1 MFAVEVGLA
10 RTHYDIGLDLLA
22 EPGRELPEAYFRQ
35 AVAIAERLI
44 AAYPDSARAHFIMA
58 ATLGNLAQFKG
69 GKERVEL
76 AREVERHSRA
86 AMAIDTSWAYPYI
99 SLGVLYRELA
109 GLSWAEQTWARLF
122 YGEVP
127 RASIDEAI
135 ELLCR
140 AAVLDPLIPFVHHEL
155 ATTYF
160 AAGDTTAAVS
170 HLRQLLALRPQTTQ
184 DIRNQT
190 NARLWLRDIPP

>member
-1 MFAVEVGLA
+1 MAALP
-10 RTHYDIGLDLLA
+10 DGLDARLGQRGRLLS
-22 EPGRELPEAYFRQ
+22 GGQRQ
-35 AVAIAERLI
+35 RIA
-44 AAYPDSARAHFIMA
+44 
-58 ATLGNLAQFKG
+58 
-69 GKERVEL
+69 L

-86 AMAIDTSWAYPYI
+86 AIAIDASWAYPYI

-127 RASIDEAI
+127 RASLDEAI

-140 AAVLDPLIPFVHHEL
+140 AAAQDPLIPFVHHEL

-160 AAGDTTAAVS
+160 AAGDTTAAIS
-170 HLRQLLALRPQTTQ
+170 HLRQLLALKPQTTQ

-190 NARLWLRDIPP
+190 NARLRLKDTPLSPQTKR